1 MRKCLWLLLALLP
14 WPLLAGQLTLA
25 EVQRQLTAADARSA
39 RFEQERQIS
48 GLNQPLRSGGEIL
61 LVKGKG
67 LWWQQRKPFP
77 LTLTLT
83 PTRMVQQLPGQ
94 PAQTLDNPQLLEFS
108 NLMLALFD
116 PSEAALASYF
126 RHTLTSKGEEW
137 TLTLE
142 PIRAPL
148 DKVFATLVLKGR
160 DELTSLAIHD
170 RQGDVTL
177 IRFSNWQLKPLPLSA
192 EEQSRF
198 DAH

>member
-1 MRKCLWLLLALLP
+1 MMARLPLLLLALLS
-14 WPLLAGQLTLA
+14 WPTLA
-25 EVQRQLTAADARSA
+25 ITLADVQQQLTAADARSA

-48 GLNQPLRSGGEIL
+48 GLTQALRSSGELL
-61 LVKGKG
+61 LVKDKG
-67 LWWQQRKPFP
+67 LWWQQQKPFP

-94 PAQTLDNPQLLEFS
+94 PAQTLDSPQLLEFS

-116 PSEAALASYF
+116 PSEAALDNYF
-126 RHTLTSKGEEW
+126 RHKLASEGEEW

-142 PIRAPL
+142 PIRSPL
-148 DKVFATLVLKGR
+148 DKVFASLVLKGR
-160 DELTSLAIHD
+160 HELASLAIHD
-170 RQGDVTL
+170 KQGDVTL
-177 IRFSNWQLKPLPLSA
+177 IRFVDWQLKTLPLSA

>member
-1 MRKCLWLLLALLP
+1 MARLTLLLLALLS
-14 WPLLAGQLTLA
+14 WPTQAITLA
-25 EVQRQLTAADARSA
+25 DVQQQLTAADTRSA

-48 GLNQPLRSGGEIL
+48 GLTQALRSSGELL

-67 LWWQQRKPFP
+67 LWWQQQKPFP

-94 PAQTLDNPQLLEFS
+94 PAQTLDSPQLLEFS

-116 PSEAALASYF
+116 PSEAALDNYF
-126 RHTLTSKGEEW
+126 RHKLASEGEEW

-142 PIRAPL
+142 PIRSPL
-148 DKVFATLVLKGR
+148 DKVFASLVLKGR
-160 DELTSLAIHD
+160 HELASLAIHD
-170 RQGDVTL
+170 KQGDLTL
-177 IRFSNWQLKPLPLSA
+177 IRFVDWQLKTLPLST

>member
-1 MRKCLWLLLALLP
+1 MMARLTLLLLALLS
-14 WPLLAGQLTLA
+14 WPTLA
-25 EVQRQLTAADARSA
+25 ITLADVQQQLTAADARSA

-48 GLNQPLRSGGEIL
+48 GLTQALRSSGDLL

-67 LWWQQRKPFP
+67 LWWQQQKPFP

-94 PAQTLDNPQLLEFS
+94 PAQTLDSPQLLEFS

-116 PSEAALASYF
+116 PSEAALDNYF
-126 RHTLTSKGEEW
+126 RHKLASEGEEW

-142 PIRAPL
+142 PIRSPL
-148 DKVFATLVLKGR
+148 DKVFASLVLKGR
-160 DELTSLAIHD
+160 HELVSLAIHD
-170 RQGDVTL
+170 KQGDVTL
-177 IRFSNWQLKPLPLSA
+177 IRFVDWQLKTLPLST

>member
-1 MRKCLWLLLALLP
+1 MMARLTLLLLALLS
-14 WPLLAGQLTLA
+14 WPTLA
-25 EVQRQLTAADARSA
+25 ITLADVQQQLTAADARSA

-48 GLNQPLRSGGEIL
+48 GLTQALRSSGELL
-61 LVKGKG
+61 LVKGQG
-67 LWWQQRKPFP
+67 LWWQQQKPFP

-94 PAQTLDNPQLLEFS
+94 PAQTLDSPQLLEFS

-116 PSEAALASYF
+116 PSEAALDNYF
-126 RHTLTSKGEEW
+126 RHKLASEGEEW

-142 PIRAPL
+142 PIRSPL
-148 DKVFATLVLKGR
+148 DKVFASLVLKGR
-160 DELTSLAIHD
+160 HELASLAIHD
-170 RQGDVTL
+170 KQGDVTL
-177 IRFSNWQLKPLPLSA
+177 IRFVDWQLKTLPLSA

>member
-1 MRKCLWLLLALLP
+1 MARLTLLLLALLS
-14 WPLLAGQLTLA
+14 WPTQAITLA
-25 EVQRQLTAADARSA
+25 DVQQQLTAADARSA

-48 GLNQPLRSGGEIL
+48 GLTQALRSSGELL
-61 LVKGKG
+61 LVKGQG
-67 LWWQQRKPFP
+67 LWWQQQKPFP

-94 PAQTLDNPQLLEFS
+94 PAQTLDSPQLLEFS

-116 PSEAALASYF
+116 PNEAALDNYF
-126 RHTLTSKGEEW
+126 RHQLASEGEEW

-142 PIRAPL
+142 PIRSPL
-148 DKVFATLVLKGR
+148 DKVFASLVLKGR
-160 DELTSLAIHD
+160 HELASLAIHD
-170 RQGDVTL
+170 KQGDVTL
-177 IRFSNWQLKPLPLSA
+177 IRFVDWQLKTLPLST

>member
-1 MRKCLWLLLALLP
+1 MMARLTLLLLALLS
-14 WPLLAGQLTLA
+14 WPTLGITLA
-25 EVQRQLTAADARSA
+25 DVQQQLTAADARSA

-48 GLNQPLRSGGEIL
+48 GLTQALRSSGELL

-67 LWWQQRKPFP
+67 LWWQQQKPFP

-94 PAQTLDNPQLLEFS
+94 PAQTLDSPQLLEFS
-108 NLMLALFD
+108 NLMLTLFD
-116 PSEAALASYF
+116 PSEAALDNYF
-126 RHTLTSKGEEW
+126 RHKLASEGEEW

-142 PIRAPL
+142 PIRSPL
-148 DKVFATLVLKGR
+148 DKVFASLVLKGR
-160 DELTSLAIHD
+160 HELASLAIHD
-170 RQGDVTL
+170 KQGDVTL
-177 IRFSNWQLKPLPLSA
+177 IRFVDWQLKALPLST

>member
-1 MRKCLWLLLALLP
+1 MMARFTLLLLALLS
-14 WPLLAGQLTLA
+14 WPTLA
-25 EVQRQLTAADARSA
+25 ITLADVQQQLTAADARSA

-48 GLNQPLRSGGEIL
+48 GLTQALRSSGELL

-67 LWWQQRKPFP
+67 LWWQQQKPFP

-94 PAQTLDNPQLLEFS
+94 PAQTLDSPQLLEFS

-116 PSEAALASYF
+116 PSEAALDNYF
-126 RHTLTSKGEEW
+126 RHKLASKGEEW

-142 PIRAPL
+142 PIRSPL
-148 DKVFATLVLKGR
+148 DKVFASLVLKGR
-160 DELTSLAIHD
+160 HELASLAIHD
-170 RQGDVTL
+170 KQGDVTL
-177 IRFSNWQLKPLPLSA
+177 IRFVDWQLKTLPLSTK
-192 EEQSRF
+192 EQSRF

>member
-1 MRKCLWLLLALLP
+1 MMARLTLLLLALLS
-14 WPLLAGQLTLA
+14 WPTQAITLAG
-25 EVQRQLTAADARSA
+25 VQQQLTAADARSA

-48 GLNQPLRSGGEIL
+48 GLTQALRSSGELL

-67 LWWQQRKPFP
+67 LWWQQQKPFP

-94 PAQTLDNPQLLEFS
+94 PAQTLDSPQLLEFS

-116 PSEAALASYF
+116 PSEAALDNYF
-126 RHTLTSKGEEW
+126 RHKLASEGEEW

-142 PIRAPL
+142 PIRSPL
-148 DKVFATLVLKGR
+148 DKVFASLVLKGR
-160 DELTSLAIHD
+160 HELASLAIHD
-170 RQGDVTL
+170 KQGDVTL
-177 IRFSNWQLKPLPLSA
+177 IRFVDWQLKTLPLSA

>member
-1 MRKCLWLLLALLP
+1 MMARLTLLLLALLS
-14 WPLLAGQLTLA
+14 WPTLA
-25 EVQRQLTAADARSA
+25 ITLADVQQQLTAADARSA
-39 RFEQERQIS
+39 QFEQERQIS
-48 GLNQPLRSGGEIL
+48 GLTQALRSSGELL

-67 LWWQQRKPFP
+67 LWWQQQKPFP

-94 PAQTLDNPQLLEFS
+94 PAQTLDSPQLLEFS

-116 PSEAALASYF
+116 PSEAALDNYF
-126 RHTLTSKGEEW
+126 RHKLASEGEEW

-142 PIRAPL
+142 PIRSPL
-148 DKVFATLVLKGR
+148 DKVFASLVLKGR
-160 DELTSLAIHD
+160 HELASLAIHD
-170 RQGDVTL
+170 KQGDVTL
-177 IRFSNWQLKPLPLSA
+177 IHFVDWQLKTLPLSA

>member
-1 MRKCLWLLLALLP
+1 MARLSLLLLALLS
-14 WPLLAGQLTLA
+14 WPTLA
-25 EVQRQLTAADARSA
+25 ITLADVQQQLTAADARSA

-48 GLNQPLRSGGEIL
+48 GLTQALRSSGELL
-61 LVKGKG
+61 LVKGQG
-67 LWWQQRKPFP
+67 LWWQQQKPFP

-94 PAQTLDNPQLLEFS
+94 PPQTLDSPQLLEFS

-116 PSEAALASYF
+116 PSEAALDNYF
-126 RHTLTSKGEEW
+126 RHKLASEGEEW

-142 PIRAPL
+142 PIRSPL
-148 DKVFATLVLKGR
+148 DKVFASLVLKGR
-160 DELTSLAIHD
+160 HELASLAIHD
-170 RQGDVTL
+170 KQGDVTL
-177 IRFSNWQLKPLPLSA
+177 IRFVDWQLKTLPLSA

>member
-1 MRKCLWLLLALLP
+1 MARLSLLLLALLSRP
-14 WPLLAGQLTLA
+14 TLA
-25 EVQRQLTAADARSA
+25 ITLADVQQQLTAADARSA

-48 GLNQPLRSGGEIL
+48 GLTQALRSSGELL
-61 LVKGKG
+61 LVKGQG
-67 LWWQQRKPFP
+67 LWWQQQKPFP

-94 PAQTLDNPQLLEFS
+94 PAQTLDSPQLLEFS

-116 PSEAALASYF
+116 PSEAALDNYF
-126 RHTLTSKGEEW
+126 RHKLASEGEEW

-142 PIRAPL
+142 PIRSPL
-148 DKVFATLVLKGR
+148 DKVFASLVLKGR
-160 DELTSLAIHD
+160 HELASLAIHD
-170 RQGDVTL
+170 KQGDVTL
-177 IRFSNWQLKPLPLSA
+177 IRFVDWQLKTLPLSA

>member
-1 MRKCLWLLLALLP
+1 MMARLTLLLLALLS
-14 WPLLAGQLTLA
+14 WPTLA
-25 EVQRQLTAADARSA
+25 ITLADVQQQLTAADARSA

-48 GLNQPLRSGGEIL
+48 GLTQALRSSGELL

-67 LWWQQRKPFP
+67 LWWQQQKPFP

-94 PAQTLDNPQLLEFS
+94 PAQTLDSPQLLEFS

-116 PSEAALASYF
+116 PSEAALDNYF
-126 RHTLTSKGEEW
+126 RHKLASEGEEW

-142 PIRAPL
+142 PIRSPL
-148 DKVFATLVLKGR
+148 DKVFASLVLKGR
-160 DELTSLAIHD
+160 HELTSLAIHD
-170 RQGDVTL
+170 KQGDVTL
-177 IRFSNWQLKPLPLSA
+177 IRFVDWQLKTLPLSA

>member
-1 MRKCLWLLLALLP
+1 MARLTLLLLALLS
-14 WPLLAGQLTLA
+14 WPTLA
-25 EVQRQLTAADARSA
+25 ITLADVQQQLTAADARSA

-48 GLNQPLRSGGEIL
+48 GLTQALRSSGELL

-67 LWWQQRKPFP
+67 LWWQQQKPFP

-94 PAQTLDNPQLLEFS
+94 PAQTLDSPQLLEFS

-116 PSEAALASYF
+116 PSEAALDNYF
-126 RHTLTSKGEEW
+126 RHRLSSEGEEW

-142 PIRAPL
+142 PIRSPL
-148 DKVFATLVLKGR
+148 DKVFASLVLKGR
-160 DELTSLAIHD
+160 HELASLAIHD
-170 RQGDVTL
+170 KQGDVTL
-177 IRFSNWQLKPLPLSA
+177 IRFVDWQLKTLPLSA

>member
-1 MRKCLWLLLALLP
+1 MARLTLLLLALLS
-14 WPLLAGQLTLA
+14 WPTLA
-25 EVQRQLTAADARSA
+25 ITLADVQQQLTAADARSA
-39 RFEQERQIS
+39 RFEQERLIS
-48 GLNQPLRSGGEIL
+48 GLTQALRSSGELL

-67 LWWQQRKPFP
+67 LWWQQQKPFP

-94 PAQTLDNPQLLEFS
+94 PAQTLDSPQLLEFS

-116 PSEAALASYF
+116 PSEAALDNYF
-126 RHTLTSKGEEW
+126 RHKLASEGEEW

-142 PIRAPL
+142 PIRSPL
-148 DKVFATLVLKGR
+148 DKVFASLVLKGR
-160 DELTSLAIHD
+160 HELASLAIHD
-170 RQGDVTL
+170 KQGDVTL
-177 IRFSNWQLKPLPLSA
+177 IRFVDWQLKTLPLST

>member
-1 MRKCLWLLLALLP
+1 MARLPILLLALLS
-14 WPLLAGQLTLA
+14 WPTLA
-25 EVQRQLTAADARSA
+25 ITLADVQQQLTAADARSA

-48 GLNQPLRSGGEIL
+48 GLTQALRSSGELL
-61 LVKGKG
+61 LVKGQG
-67 LWWQQRKPFP
+67 LWWQQQKPFP

-94 PAQTLDNPQLLEFS
+94 PAQTLDSPQLLEFS

-116 PSEAALASYF
+116 PSEAALDNYF
-126 RHTLTSKGEEW
+126 RHKLASEEEEW

-142 PIRAPL
+142 PIRSPL
-148 DKVFATLVLKGR
+148 DKVFASLVLKGR
-160 DELTSLAIHD
+160 HELASLAIHD
-170 RQGDVTL
+170 KQGDVTQ
-177 IRFSNWQLKPLPLSA
+177 IHFVDWQLKTLPLST

>member
-1 MRKCLWLLLALLP
+1 MARLPLLLLALLS
-14 WPLLAGQLTLA
+14 WPTLA
-25 EVQRQLTAADARSA
+25 ITLADVQQQLTAADARSA

-48 GLNQPLRSGGEIL
+48 GLTQALRSSGELL

-67 LWWQQRKPFP
+67 LWWQQQKPFP

-94 PAQTLDNPQLLEFS
+94 PPQTLDSPQLLEFS

-116 PSEAALASYF
+116 PSEAALDNYF
-126 RHTLTSKGEEW
+126 RHKLASEGEEW

-142 PIRAPL
+142 PIRSPL
-148 DKVFATLVLKGR
+148 DKVFASLVLKGR
-160 DELTSLAIHD
+160 HELASLAIHD
-170 RQGDVTL
+170 KQGDVTL
-177 IRFSNWQLKPLPLSA
+177 IRFVDWQLKTLPLSA

>member
-1 MRKCLWLLLALLP
+1 MARLTLLLLALLS
-14 WPLLAGQLTLA
+14 WPTQAITLA
-25 EVQRQLTAADARSA
+25 DVQQQLTAADARSA

-48 GLNQPLRSGGEIL
+48 GLTQALRSSGELL

-67 LWWQQRKPFP
+67 LWWQQQKPFP

-94 PAQTLDNPQLLEFS
+94 PAQTLDSPQLLEFS

-116 PSEAALASYF
+116 PSEAALDNYF
-126 RHTLTSKGEEW
+126 RHKLASEGEEW

-142 PIRAPL
+142 PIRSPL
-148 DKVFATLVLKGR
+148 DKVFASLVLKGR
-160 DELTSLAIHD
+160 HELASLVIHD
-170 RQGDVTL
+170 KQGDVTL
-177 IRFSNWQLKPLPLSA
+177 IRFVDWQLKTLPLSA

>member
-1 MRKCLWLLLALLP
+1 MMARLTLLLLALIS
-14 WPLLAGQLTLA
+14 WPTLA
-25 EVQRQLTAADARSA
+25 ITLADVQQQLTAADARSA

-48 GLNQPLRSGGEIL
+48 GLTQALRSSGELL
-61 LVKGKG
+61 LVKGQG
-67 LWWQQRKPFP
+67 LWWQQQKPFP

-94 PAQTLDNPQLLEFS
+94 PPQTLDSPQLLEFS

-116 PSEAALASYF
+116 PSEAALDNYF
-126 RHTLTSKGEEW
+126 RHKLASEGEEW

-142 PIRAPL
+142 PIRSPL
-148 DKVFATLVLKGR
+148 DKVFASLVLKGR
-160 DELTSLAIHD
+160 HELASLAIHD
-170 RQGDVTL
+170 KQGDVTL
-177 IRFSNWQLKPLPLSA
+177 IRFVDWQLKTLPLSA

>member
-1 MRKCLWLLLALLP
+1 MARLTLLLLALLS
-14 WPLLAGQLTLA
+14 WPTLA
-25 EVQRQLTAADARSA
+25 ITLADVQQQLTAADARSA

-48 GLNQPLRSGGEIL
+48 GLTQALRSSGELL

-67 LWWQQRKPFP
+67 LWWQQQKPFP

-94 PAQTLDNPQLLEFS
+94 PTQTLDSPQLLEFS

-116 PSEAALASYF
+116 PSEAALDNYF
-126 RHTLTSKGEEW
+126 RHKLASEGEEW

-142 PIRAPL
+142 PIRSPL
-148 DKVFATLVLKGR
+148 DKVFASLVLKGR
-160 DELTSLAIHD
+160 HELASLAIHD
-170 RQGDVTL
+170 KQGDVTL
-177 IRFSNWQLKPLPLSA
+177 IRFVDWQLKTLPLST

>member
-1 MRKCLWLLLALLP
+1 MMARLTLLLLALLS
-14 WPLLAGQLTLA
+14 WPTLA
-25 EVQRQLTAADARSA
+25 ITLADVQQQLTAADARSA

-48 GLNQPLRSGGEIL
+48 GLTQALRSSGELL

-67 LWWQQRKPFP
+67 LWWQQQKPFP

-94 PAQTLDNPQLLEFS
+94 PAQTLDSPQLLEFS

-116 PSEAALASYF
+116 PSEAALDNYF
-126 RHTLTSKGEEW
+126 RHRLSSEGEVW

-142 PIRAPL
+142 PIRSPL
-148 DKVFATLVLKGR
+148 DKVFASLVLKGR
-160 DELTSLAIHD
+160 HELASLAIHD
-170 RQGDVTL
+170 KQGDVTL
-177 IRFSNWQLKPLPLSA
+177 IHFVDWQLKSQPLST

>member
-1 MRKCLWLLLALLP
+1 MMARFTLLLLALLS
-14 WPLLAGQLTLA
+14 WPTLA
-25 EVQRQLTAADARSA
+25 ITLADVQQQLTAADARSA

-48 GLNQPLRSGGEIL
+48 GLTQALRSSGELL
-61 LVKGKG
+61 LVKGQG
-67 LWWQQRKPFP
+67 LWWQQQKPFP

-94 PAQTLDNPQLLEFS
+94 PAQTLDSPQLLEFS

-116 PSEAALASYF
+116 PSEAALDNYF
-126 RHTLTSKGEEW
+126 RHKLASEGEEW

-142 PIRAPL
+142 PIRSPL
-148 DKVFATLVLKGR
+148 DKVFASLVLKGR
-160 DELTSLAIHD
+160 HELASLAIHD
-170 RQGDVTL
+170 KQGDVTL
-177 IRFSNWQLKPLPLSA
+177 IRFVDWQLKTLPLSA

>member
-1 MRKCLWLLLALLP
+1 MARLTLLLLALLS
-14 WPLLAGQLTLA
+14 WPTLA
-25 EVQRQLTAADARSA
+25 ITLADVQQQLTAADARSA

-48 GLNQPLRSGGEIL
+48 GLTQALRSSGELL

-67 LWWQQRKPFP
+67 LWWQQKKPFP

-94 PAQTLDNPQLLEFS
+94 PAQTLDSPQLLEFS

-116 PSEAALASYF
+116 PSEAALDNYF
-126 RHTLTSKGEEW
+126 RHKLASEGEEW

-142 PIRAPL
+142 PIRSPL
-148 DKVFATLVLKGR
+148 DKVFASLVLKGR
-160 DELTSLAIHD
+160 HELASLAIHD
-170 RQGDVTL
+170 KQGDVTL
-177 IRFSNWQLKPLPLSA
+177 IRFVDWQLKALPLST

>member
-1 MRKCLWLLLALLP
+1 MARLTLLLLALLY
-14 WPLLAGQLTLA
+14 WPTLA
-25 EVQRQLTAADARSA
+25 ITLADVQQQLTAADARSA

-48 GLNQPLRSGGEIL
+48 GLTQALRSSGELL

-67 LWWQQRKPFP
+67 LWWQQQKPFP

-94 PAQTLDNPQLLEFS
+94 PAQTLDSPQLLEFS

-116 PSEAALASYF
+116 PSEAALDNYF
-126 RHTLTSKGEEW
+126 RHKLASEGEEW

-142 PIRAPL
+142 PIRSPL
-148 DKVFATLVLKGR
+148 DKVFASLVLKGR
-160 DELTSLAIHD
+160 HELASLAIHD
-170 RQGDVTL
+170 KQGDVTL
-177 IRFSNWQLKPLPLSA
+177 IRFVDWQLKALPLST

>member
-1 MRKCLWLLLALLP
+1 MMARLTLLLLALLS
-14 WPLLAGQLTLA
+14 WPTLA
-25 EVQRQLTAADARSA
+25 ITLADVQQQLTAADARSA

-48 GLNQPLRSGGEIL
+48 GLTQALRSSGELL

-67 LWWQQRKPFP
+67 LWWQQQKPFP

-83 PTRMVQQLPGQ
+83 PTRMVQQLPDQ
-94 PAQTLDNPQLLEFS
+94 PAQTLDSPQLLEFS

-116 PSEAALASYF
+116 PSEAALDNYF
-126 RHTLTSKGEEW
+126 RHKLASEGEEW

-142 PIRAPL
+142 PIRSPL
-148 DKVFATLVLKGR
+148 DKVFASLVLKGR
-160 DELTSLAIHD
+160 HELASLAIHD
-170 RQGDVTL
+170 KQGDVTL
-177 IRFSNWQLKPLPLSA
+177 IRFVDWQLKTLPLSA

>member
-1 MRKCLWLLLALLP
+1 MARLTLLLLALLS
-14 WPLLAGQLTLA
+14 WPTLA
-25 EVQRQLTAADARSA
+25 ITLADVQQQLTAADARSA

-48 GLNQPLRSGGEIL
+48 GLTQALRSSGELL

-67 LWWQQRKPFP
+67 LWWQQQKPFP

-94 PAQTLDNPQLLEFS
+94 PAQTLDSPQLLEFS

-116 PSEAALASYF
+116 PSEAALDNYF
-126 RHTLTSKGEEW
+126 RHKLASEGEEW

-142 PIRAPL
+142 PIRSPL
-148 DKVFATLVLKGR
+148 DKVFASLVLKGR
-160 DELTSLAIHD
+160 HELASLAIHD
-170 RQGDVTL
+170 KQGDVTL
-177 IRFSNWQLKPLPLSA
+177 IHFVDWQLKSLPLST

>member
-1 MRKCLWLLLALLP
+1 MMARLTLLLLALLS
-14 WPLLAGQLTLA
+14 WPTLA
-25 EVQRQLTAADARSA
+25 ITLADVQQQLTAADARSA

-48 GLNQPLRSGGEIL
+48 GLTQPLRASGELL

-67 LWWQQRKPFP
+67 LWWQQQKPFP

-94 PAQTLDNPQLLEFS
+94 PAQTLDSPQLLEFS

-116 PSEAALASYF
+116 PSEAALDNYF
-126 RHTLTSKGEEW
+126 RHRLSSEGEEW

-142 PIRAPL
+142 PIRSPL
-148 DKVFATLVLKGR
+148 DKVFASLVLKGR
-160 DELTSLAIHD
+160 HELASLAIHD
-170 RQGDVTL
+170 KQGDVTL
-177 IRFSNWQLKPLPLSA
+177 IRFVDWQLKTLPLSA

>member
-1 MRKCLWLLLALLP
+1 MARLTLLLMALLS
-14 WPLLAGQLTLA
+14 WPTLA
-25 EVQRQLTAADARSA
+25 ITLADVQQQLTAADARSA

-48 GLNQPLRSGGEIL
+48 GLTQALRSSGELL

-67 LWWQQRKPFP
+67 LWWQQQKPFP

-94 PAQTLDNPQLLEFS
+94 PAQTLDSPQLLEFS

-116 PSEAALASYF
+116 PSEAALDNYF
-126 RHTLTSKGEEW
+126 RHKLASEGEEW

-142 PIRAPL
+142 PIRSPL
-148 DKVFATLVLKGR
+148 DKVFASLVLKGR
-160 DELTSLAIHD
+160 HELASLAIHD
-170 RQGDVTL
+170 KQGDVTL
-177 IRFSNWQLKPLPLSA
+177 IRFVDWQLKTLPLSA

>member
-1 MRKCLWLLLALLP
+1 MARLPLLLLALLSGP
-14 WPLLAGQLTLA
+14 TLA
-25 EVQRQLTAADARSA
+25 ITLADVQQQLTAADARSA

-48 GLNQPLRSGGEIL
+48 GLTQALRSSGELL

-67 LWWQQRKPFP
+67 LWWQQQKPFP

-83 PTRMVQQLPGQ
+83 PTRMVQQLPDQ
-94 PAQTLDNPQLLEFS
+94 PAQTLDSPQLLEFS

-116 PSEAALASYF
+116 PSEAALDNYF
-126 RHTLTSKGEEW
+126 RHKLASEGEEW

-142 PIRAPL
+142 PIRSPL
-148 DKVFATLVLKGR
+148 DKVFASLVLKGR
-160 DELTSLAIHD
+160 HELASLAIHD
-170 RQGDVTL
+170 KQGDVTL
-177 IRFSNWQLKPLPLSA
+177 IRFVDWQLKTLPLSA

>member
-1 MRKCLWLLLALLP
+1 MMARLTLLLLALLS
-14 WPLLAGQLTLA
+14 WPTLA
-25 EVQRQLTAADARSA
+25 ITLADVQQQLTAADARSA

-48 GLNQPLRSGGEIL
+48 GLTQALRSSGELL
-61 LVKGKG
+61 LVKGQG
-67 LWWQQRKPFP
+67 LWWQQQKPFP

-94 PAQTLDNPQLLEFS
+94 PAQTLDSPQLLEFS

-116 PSEAALASYF
+116 PSEAALDNYF
-126 RHTLTSKGEEW
+126 RHTLASEGEEW

-142 PIRAPL
+142 PIRSPL
-148 DKVFATLVLKGR
+148 DKVFASLVLKGR
-160 DELTSLAIHD
+160 HELASLAIHD
-170 RQGDVTL
+170 KQGDVTL
-177 IRFSNWQLKPLPLSA
+177 IRFVDWQLKTLPLST

>member
-1 MRKCLWLLLALLP
+1 MARLSLLLLALLS
-14 WPLLAGQLTLA
+14 WPTLA
-25 EVQRQLTAADARSA
+25 ITLADVQQQLTAADARST

-48 GLNQPLRSGGEIL
+48 GLTQALRSSGELL
-61 LVKGKG
+61 LVKGQG
-67 LWWQQRKPFP
+67 LWWQQQKPFP

-94 PAQTLDNPQLLEFS
+94 PPQTLDSPQLLEFS

-116 PSEAALASYF
+116 PSEAALDNYF
-126 RHTLTSKGEEW
+126 RHKLASEGEEW

-142 PIRAPL
+142 PIRSPL
-148 DKVFATLVLKGR
+148 DKVFASLVLKGR
-160 DELTSLAIHD
+160 HELASLAIHD
-170 RQGDVTL
+170 KQGDVTL
-177 IRFSNWQLKPLPLSA
+177 IRFVDWQLKTLPLSA

>member
-1 MRKCLWLLLALLP
+1 MARLTLLLALLS
-14 WPLLAGQLTLA
+14 WPTLA
-25 EVQRQLTAADARSA
+25 ITLADVQQQLTAADARSA

-48 GLNQPLRSGGEIL
+48 GLTQALRSSGELL
-61 LVKGKG
+61 LVKGQG
-67 LWWQQRKPFP
+67 LWWQQQKPFP

-94 PAQTLDNPQLLEFS
+94 PAQTLDSPQLLEFS

-116 PSEAALASYF
+116 PSEAALDNYF
-126 RHTLTSKGEEW
+126 RHRLSSEGEEW

-142 PIRAPL
+142 PIRSPL
-148 DKVFATLVLKGR
+148 DKVFASLVLKGR
-160 DELTSLAIHD
+160 HELASLAIHD
-170 RQGDVTL
+170 KQGDVTL
-177 IRFSNWQLKPLPLSA
+177 IRFVDWQLKNLPLST

>member
-1 MRKCLWLLLALLP
+1 MMTRLTFLMLALLS
-14 WPLLAGQLTLA
+14 WPTLA
-25 EVQRQLTAADARSA
+25 ITLADVQQQLTAADARSA

-48 GLNQPLRSGGEIL
+48 GLTQALRSSGELL
-61 LVKGKG
+61 LVKGQG
-67 LWWQQRKPFP
+67 LWWQQQKPFP

-94 PAQTLDNPQLLEFS
+94 PAQTLDSPQLLEFS

-116 PSEAALASYF
+116 PSEAALDNYF
-126 RHTLTSKGEEW
+126 RHKLASEGEEW

-142 PIRAPL
+142 PIRSPL
-148 DKVFATLVLKGR
+148 DKVFASLVLKGR
-160 DELTSLAIHD
+160 HELASLAIHD
-170 RQGDVTL
+170 KQGDVTL
-177 IRFSNWQLKPLPLSA
+177 IRFVDWQLKTLPLSA

>member
-1 MRKCLWLLLALLP
+1 MMARFTLLLLALLS
-14 WPLLAGQLTLA
+14 WPTLA
-25 EVQRQLTAADARSA
+25 ITLADVQQQLTAADARSA

-48 GLNQPLRSGGEIL
+48 GLTQALRSSGELL

-67 LWWQQRKPFP
+67 LWWQQQKPFP

-94 PAQTLDNPQLLEFS
+94 PPQTLDSPQLLEFS

-116 PSEAALASYF
+116 PSEAALDNYF
-126 RHTLTSKGEEW
+126 RHKLASEGEEW

-142 PIRAPL
+142 PIRSPL
-148 DKVFATLVLKGR
+148 DKVFASLVLKGR
-160 DELTSLAIHD
+160 HELASLAIHD
-170 RQGDVTL
+170 KQGDVTL
-177 IRFSNWQLKPLPLSA
+177 IRFVDWQLKTLPLSA

>member
-1 MRKCLWLLLALLP
+1 MARLTLLLLALLS
-14 WPLLAGQLTLA
+14 WPTLA
-25 EVQRQLTAADARSA
+25 ITLADVQQQLTAADARSA

-48 GLNQPLRSGGEIL
+48 GLTQALRSSGELL

-67 LWWQQRKPFP
+67 LWWQQQKPFP

-83 PTRMVQQLPGQ
+83 PTRMVQQLPDQ
-94 PAQTLDNPQLLEFS
+94 PAQTLDSPQLLEFS

-116 PSEAALASYF
+116 PSEAALDNYF
-126 RHTLTSKGEEW
+126 RHKLASEGEEW

-142 PIRAPL
+142 PIRSPL
-148 DKVFATLVLKGR
+148 DKVFASLVLKGR
-160 DELTSLAIHD
+160 HELASLAIHD
-170 RQGDVTL
+170 KQGDVTL
-177 IRFSNWQLKPLPLSA
+177 IRFVDWQLKTLPLSA